1 MSSQKTQASEAKI
14 TLVVDFFGGC
24 TVYFAAN
31 SMLLKMTQKTHD
43 DEEKLSFAN
52 TFSRGLNMESYQ
64 ECLLKETIF

>member
-43 DEEKLSFAN
+43 DE
-52 TFSRGLNMESYQ
+52 
-64 ECLLKETIF
+64 